1 MDGALELALREVD
14 QYNLDLGV
22 FQDTKVTDGIHMR
35 ASAVYCVFVT
45 NTLSRNRRGGVAI
58 FYQDAPHFKVKALQL
73 HGPNMLGSKVA
84 SGGQH

>member
-45 NTLSRNRRGGVAI
+45 NTLSRNRRGGGHLLPGRPPFQSQGAAAAWAEYAG
-58 FYQDAPHFKVKALQL
+58 F
-73 HGPNMLGSKVA
+73 
-84 SGGQH
+84 